1 MNKTKIKTY
10 AYSILFDLVVCGV
23 AGLLTS
29 MGMDEYDLVE
39 KPNLTPPDIVFPI
52 MWTIL
57 YVLMGISSA
66 RIFMLDNSKE
76 RNRSLIVYLL
86 QLFFNFF
93 WSILFFNFQAYAF
106 SFFWLVALWVLILSM
121 IIMFSRL
128 DKLSAYLQIPYLL
141 WVSFAGYLNLM
152 VWLLNR

>member
-10 AYSILFDLVVCGV
+10 AYSILFALVVGGV

-52 MWTIL
+52 VWTIL

>member
-1 MNKTKIKTY
+1 MKTY
-10 AYSILFDLVVCGV
+10 AYSILFAIVVGGV

-29 MGMDEYDLVE
+29 MGMDEYALAE
-39 KPNLTPPDIVFPI
+39 KPNLTPPDIVFPVV
-52 MWTIL
+52 WTIL

-76 RNRSLIVYLL
+76 RNRSLIVYLV

-106 SFFWLVALWVLILSM
+106 SFFWLIALWALILAM

-128 DKLSAYLQIPYLL
+128 DKLAAYLQIPYLL